1 MADFILGR
9 QQIFDRKL
17 NVYGYELLFRS
28 CQQQNHAQI
37 VDGTVAT
44 NHLIVDALLECGLE
58 NLTNG
63 NRAFINLT
71 AENVLQ
77 GVAQLLPRDKVVIE
91 ILEDAPVTPLLV
103 EAVTNLANQGYLIA
117 LDDFVFDPQWQP
129 LVELASII
137 KIDVLAQPDEQ
148 ALIQLIQKLQ
158 RYPLRILAE
167 KIETPE
173 QYQHFLDLGCDY
185 FQGYFFHKPNLV
197 SGKRLKTNQ
206 QHLFRVLGE
215 INREDVDIHRISAL
229 ISQEVGLS
237 YKLLKFINSAHFSL
251 PRKIRSIE
259 QAIVLMGL
267 LELKRWINLITLTQ
281 VSENCPLEILRIS
294 LIRAKMCE
302 LLARRVDHCDPE
314 AFFLTGLFSN
324 LEQMLEQPMENII
337 SDLPLADPIKQGLSF
352 NGEMGE
358 ALRCAVNY
366 ELWDLDNAAF
376 DSLEISAI
384 GDLYLQS
391 IRWAQQILSELH

>member
-63 NRAFINLT
+63 TRAFINLT
-71 AENVLQ
+71 GENLLQ

-91 ILEDAPVTPLLV
+91 ILEDAPVNDSLI
-103 EAVTNLANQGYLIA
+103 EAVTLLANQGYLIA
-117 LDDFVFDPQWQP
+117 LDDFIFDPHWEP
-129 LVELASII
+129 LVEIASII
-137 KIDVLAQPDEQ
+137 KIDVLEQ
-148 ALIQLIQKLQ
+148 EEHSIVKLIQKLQ
-158 RYPLRILAE
+158 RYPVRILAE

-173 QYQHFLDLGCDY
+173 QYQHFLELGCDY

-197 SGKRLKTNQ
+197 SGKRLQTNR

-215 INREDVDIHRISAL
+215 INQEDVDIHKISAL

-281 VSENCPLEILRIS
+281 ISENCPLEMLRIS

-302 LLARRVDHCDPE
+302 LLARHVKHSDPE

-324 LEQMLEQPMENII
+324 LALVLEQPMESIV
-337 SDLPLADPIKQGLSF
+337 SDLPLADPIKQGLLLD
-352 NGEMGE
+352 GEMGE
-358 ALRCAVNY
+358 ALQCAIHY
-366 ELWDLDNAAF
+366 ELWDLDKAGFEAVK
-376 DSLEISAI
+376 ITTV

-391 IRWAQQILSELH
+391 IRWAQQVLSELA